1 MNQPRLLLIVP
12 AYAPQVSG
20 YAHACLFAA
29 RGYRAAGYQVS
40 VLHIGPQHADA
51 QMEEGI
57 QVYRYGRSSGEPIS
71 TYSQRE
77 LGGEWAGVVIETLE
91 NADLLLPLLDSL
103 QVAPDNIA
111 VRIHAATETEVFV
124 AGESEYHRRMFGH
137 AKAVV
142 ARLRHIWSTTRYY
155 LDYVR
160 QHYCDSDLQRYSK
173 QYALLPNFPADPA
186 AAVAPSVPTRPS
198 QRTLVAL
205 GRMNTQGIHQKNL
218 LNLVD
223 ALFLLART
231 SAAVLDQVRLVLIGD
246 GDARAELEL
255 RIRSLGLERW
265 VQTIPELSNAEVR
278 ALLGQ
283 AHGAILLSQYE
294 GHSVFGMESMELGCP
309 LLYLAGTGFAEYMQD
324 GVSGIAV
331 ADNDCLAIAEGLR
344 ALLSA
349 SFERQLVA
357 ASYQQRFGLGVVVE
371 RASAL
376 LALLTADKRSA
387 RHKLLVVGCGDY
399 YLRVKPELQ
408 RLYQVVLLADNA
420 PQRQGELMDGL
431 QVMPVAAALA
441 GDYQQIFIASSY
453 HQQIEQQLLAA
464 GVEPERIVPQS
475 QAQALY
481 ERARRHSKVVAAP
494 PEPRL
499 TANLQG
505 ALQLLPLLSSAEYV
519 KTRMA
524 VALRRQHARAV
535 MDDALAL
542 VGDEPKGLVLEFGVF
557 QGNSINYLADKL
569 PHVAIFGFDSF
580 QGLPEDWRPGFAKGH
595 FALARLPSVRANV
608 NLVRGW
614 FDECLPAFL
623 DQHEQRC
630 ALVHIDCDLYSSTH
644 YVLEQLRP
652 RLQPG
657 TVIVFDEYCGYDEW
671 QDGEFKAW
679 QEFVAR
685 YQLNYRYLSVN
696 LAHTQVAVVIEP

>member
-12 AYAPQVSG
+12 AFAPQVSG
-20 YAHACLFAA
+20 YAHACLYAA
-29 RGYRAAGYQVS
+29 RGYRAAGYEVS
-40 VLHIGPQHADA
+40 VLHIGQQHADG
-51 QMEEGI
+51 QMEEGVM
-57 QVYRYGRSSGEPIS
+57 VYRYGRSSGESIAAF
-71 TYSQRE
+71 SQRQ
-77 LGGEWAGVVIETLE
+77 LAGEWVGVVIETLE
-91 NADLLLPLLDSL
+91 NADLLVPLLDTL
-103 QVAPDNIA
+103 RVAADNVA

-124 AGESEYHRRMFGH
+124 AGETEYHRRMFGH

-142 ARLRHIWSTTRYY
+142 ARLNHIWSTTRYY

-160 QHYCDSDLQRYSK
+160 RHYCDSDLQRYSK
-173 QYALLPNFPADPA
+173 QYALLPNFPANS
-186 AAVAPSVPTRPS
+186 AVTAPPMVPLPS
-198 QRTLVAL
+198 AQRTLVAL

-218 LNLVD
+218 INLVD
-223 ALFLLART
+223 ALFQLTRT
-231 SAAVLDQVRLVLIGD
+231 TADVLNGVRLLLIGD
-246 GDARAELEL
+246 GDARSELEL
-255 RIRSLGLERW
+255 RIRSLGLEHW
-265 VQTIPELSNAEVR
+265 VKTIPELSNAEVR
-278 ALLGQ
+278 ALLSQ

-294 GHSVFGMESMELGCP
+294 GHSVFGMECMELGCP

-324 GVSGIAV
+324 GVTGVAV
-331 ADNDCLAIAEGLR
+331 ADNDCLAIAQGLR
-344 ALLSA
+344 TFLSTNL
-349 SFERQLVA
+349 ERQAVA
-357 ASYQQRFGLGVVVE
+357 TFYQQRFGFAPVVE

-399 YLRVKPELQ
+399 FVRVKPQLEQ
-408 RLYQVVLLADNA
+408 LYEIRLLADNA
-420 PQRQGELMDGL
+420 PQRQGEVIDGKA
-431 QVMPVAAALA
+431 VMPVAEAVAA
-441 GDYQQIFIASSY
+441 DYELIFIASSY
-453 HQQIEQQLLAA
+453 HPQIEQQLLDA
-464 GVEPERIVPQS
+464 GVVRERIIPQR

-481 ERARRHSKVVAAP
+481 ERARGASKVTASPAVPQVAA
-494 PEPRL
+494 
-499 TANLQG
+499 NLDG
-505 ALQLLPLLSSAEYV
+505 ALRLLPLLTSAEYV
-519 KTRMA
+519 NASMGP
-524 VALRRQHARAV
+524 ALRRQHARAV
-535 MDDALAL
+535 MDDALSL
-542 VGDEPKGLVLEFGVF
+542 VGGAPAGLVLEFGVF

-608 NLVRGW
+608 TLVKGW
-614 FDECLPAFL
+614 FNESLPSFL
-623 DQHEQRC
+623 DQHQQPC
-630 ALVHIDCDLYSSTH
+630 ALVHIDCDLYSSTR

-679 QEFVAR
+679 QEFVTR